1 MELLGGEKGHSHGR
15 NSEQQ
20 CLLKKLDCHVEFWL
34 RKMKN
39 GNFGGSC
46 NNPGVDKVKIR
57 TKTAGELG
65 ERIKGG
71 SYPR

>member
-1 MELLGGEKGHSHGR
+1 
-15 NSEQQ
+15 
-20 CLLKKLDCHVEFWL
+20 
-34 RKMKN
+34 MKN

-65 ERIKGG
+65 EMNERWVMSQIIILLFYLLVRIFYFIAYQSSSDFKT
-71 SYPR
+71 YLHP